1 MFSVLMVP
9 HVSFVAVANMRAGL
23 NLPQWNPRTVPSN
36 AVHRPV
42 AIPAAWNTFDS
53 KPSLTQQL
61 KSSVVSFLYI
71 KCFAFFPICHA
82 PCTSASADY
91 LTMWLM
97 FFAEGWT
104 YTKWLQKQKEWNLC
118 RHLGAHFGWDL
129 RWGGM
134 GQRLWR
140 YTEVEKTAPFLW
152 QNSVQIGL
160 GKGSHELQW
169 LRDQ

>member
-1 MFSVLMVP
+1 MVSLFWWFP
-9 HVSFVAVANMRAGL
+9 TFFFAVANMRAGL

-42 AIPAAWNTFDS
+42 AIPVARNTFDS
-53 KPSLTQQL
+53 KSIHWWR
-61 KSSVVSFLYI
+61 SSHFMSFFNLFFSYFRMLLFLYMRCASFVKHQTCLI
-71 KCFAFFPICHA
+71 A
-82 PCTSASADY
+82 PCSSASADY

-104 YTKWLQKQKEWNLC
+104 YSKWLQKQKEWNLC

-140 YTEVEKTAPFLW
+140 YIQRSKNMRIKT
-152 QNSVQIGL
+152 
-160 GKGSHELQW
+160 H
-169 LRDQ
+169 